1 MAQITY
7 RPIPAFL
14 PTWIEGAENKA
25 YKAYPDIGGVWTIGI
40 GHTGPEVRSGSVATD
55 ILIDVYLREDL
66 QIAVHKLYK
75 VLSPAA
81 ILRLSEN
88 QWGAI
93 ISFVFNTGAGAGW
106 EIWKAIEAGRLSD
119 VPAELARF
127 TKYRDKKTGQLVV
140 ANGLVNRR
148 AAETAM
154 WNTPD
159 PVDLRDLQNVPP
171 PAVAVMANIEPADII
186 SSAATRNLETPPTVQ
201 FAKHAAAQTWAGIGT
216 VVAVAP
222 PAIKNVA
229 DTLSTWST
237 GHGWV
242 DQAHTMIMGVGA
254 AFAVAAVLYGWLN
267 RKGAHNG

>member
-1 MAQITY
+1 MAQITH

-25 YKAYPDIGGVWTIGI
+25 YKAYPDLGGIWTIGI
-40 GHTGPEVRSGSVATD
+40 GHTGPEVKQGSVAND
-55 ILIDVYLREDL
+55 ALIDYYLREDL
-66 QIAVHKLYK
+66 QVAVNKLYK

-88 QWGAI
+88 QWGAL
-93 ISFVFNTGAGAGW
+93 ISFVFNTGAGATW
-106 EIWKAIEAGRLSD
+106 DIWKAIEAGRLQD
-119 VPAELARF
+119 VPGELARF
-127 TKYRDKKTGQLVV
+127 TKYRDKKTGQLKV

-159 PVDLRDLQNVPP
+159 PVDLRNLQNVPP
-171 PAVAVMANIEPADII
+171 PAVAVMANVEPADII

-216 VVAVAP
+216 ALAFAP
-222 PAIKNVA
+222 TAIKSVT
-229 DTLSTWST
+229 DTLAEWST

-242 DQAHTMIMGVGA
+242 DQAHTLAMSVGA
-254 AFAVAAVLYGWLN
+254 ACAVAALVYGWLN
-267 RKGAHNG
+267 RKGAHHG